1 MGLLILST
9 KGKVGT
15 LGFIDNLTGRNS
27 VVVEA
32 LQTDLAATRNDLE
45 ILEESLVDAQLA
57 LDDRG
62 WSRIGGLTGETEFTR
77 DYLNRAAEIVR
88 AAVVANPMMKRGM
101 NLRIAYVWGTG
112 CTISARQDDK
122 GQDVNAVVQSFLDD
136 PSNQA
141 SFTSS
146 QAHEELERA
155 LGTDG
160 NIFLAL
166 FTNRR
171 IGRVQVRSTPPGEV
185 TEAITNPE
193 DRDDPWFYK
202 RTYTT
207 TAVETA
213 ASGLFTRTRTVTVYH
228 PALGYTPRTRPRT
241 LDGHE
246 IMWDA
251 PMVHVSVNRLDG
263 WKWGIGDA
271 YASVSWARGY
281 SEFLQDWAKL
291 VKALSQFAFR
301 ATATSKRG
309 GANVRGKLTTA
320 PAGDGI
326 GGTVIQAENQ
336 KFEAI
341 GKSGATIDS
350 ESGKPLAAMV
360 AAGLEVPVTML
371 LSDPGQTG
379 ARAVA
384 ETLDQPT
391 ILMATARRRLWSSV
405 IVRICEYVIA
415 QSVKAPGGT
424 LKGNAKFDPDTGHEV
439 ITLTGDEDAGVEVSW
454 PPIDKTPTKDL
465 VETIVKAWDTG
476 LLPPELMAQEL
487 MQALEVDN
495 IDEVL
500 KKLLDVDGNFVFP
513 EQASAAGSALDMV
526 NAGQFP
532 G

>member
-1 MGLLILST
+1 M
-9 KGKVGT
+9 T
-15 LGFIDNLTGRNS
+15 LGFFDALTGRNTLIN
-27 VVVEA
+27 EA
-32 LQTDLAATRNDLE
+32 LQADHTALTHQVEL
-45 ILEESLVDAQLA
+45 LEESLVDAQLA
-57 LDDRG
+57 LEDRG
-62 WSRIGGLTGETEFTR
+62 WARIGTLTGETEFTR
-77 DYLNRAAEIVR
+77 EYLDQAAQIVR

-101 NLRIAYVWGTG
+101 NLRIAYIWGTG
-112 CTISARQDDK
+112 CTINARQDDE
-122 GQDVNAVVQSFLDD
+122 GQDVNTVIQTFLDD

-146 QAHEELERA
+146 QAREELERA

-171 IGRVQVRSTPPGEV
+171 TGRVQVRSTPPGEIV
-185 TEAITNPE
+185 DIITNPE

-207 TAVETA
+207 EVVETSA
-213 ASGLFTRTRTVTVYH
+213 QGLFSRTRTVTVYH
-228 PALGYTPRTRPRT
+228 PALGHTPKLRPRT
-241 LDGHE
+241 FNGHD

-251 PMVHVSVNRLDG
+251 PMLHVSVNRLDG

-301 ATATSKRG
+301 ATAKTPRGAAQVRSKI
-309 GANVRGKLTTA
+309 TTA
-320 PAGDGI
+320 PTGDGV
-326 GGTVIQAENQ
+326 GATVTTAPDQ

-391 ILMATARRRLWSSV
+391 ALMATARRGLWTSV
-405 IVRICEYVIA
+405 ITRVCEYVIT
-415 QSVKAPGGT
+415 QSVKAPGGV
-424 LKGNAKFDPDTGHEV
+424 LKGTVTVAPDTGHEV
-439 ITLTGDEDAGVEVSW
+439 VDLAGGEEPGIEVSW
-454 PPIDKTPTKDL
+454 PTIDKTPTKDL
-465 VETIVKAWDTG
+465 VDTIVTAWDTG
-476 LLPPELMAQEL
+476 VLPPELVAQEL
-487 MQALEVDN
+487 LHALEVN
-495 IDEVL
+495 NVDEVL
-500 KKLLDVDGNFVFP
+500 DKLLDEDGNFIFP
-513 EQASAAGSALDMV
+513 GEP
-526 NAGQFP
+526 AGQATAAAAIRAFNNGDDP
-532 G
+532 AAAIR

>member
-1 MGLLILST
+1 MSILDT
-9 KGKVGT
+9 
-15 LGFIDNLTGRNS
+15 ITGRS
-27 VVVEA
+27 TLITEA
-32 LQTDLAATRNDLE
+32 LQADHDALANQVEFLQ
-45 ILEESLVDAQLA
+45 ESLVDAQLA
-57 LDDRG
+57 LEDRG
-62 WSRIGGLTGETEFTR
+62 WNRIGGLTGEDEFDR
-77 DYLNRAAEIVR
+77 QYLGDAAGIVK
-88 AAVVANPMMKRGM
+88 AAVVTNPMMKRGV

-122 GQDVNAVVQSFLDD
+122 GQDVNAVIQAFLDD

-155 LGTDG
+155 LATGG
-160 NIFLAL
+160 NVFLAL
-166 FTNRR
+166 FTNRLT
-171 IGRVQVRSTPPGEV
+171 GRVQVRSAPFREV
-185 TEAITNPE
+185 TDIILNPE

-213 ASGLFTRTRTVTVYH
+213 AAGMFTRHRTVTVYH
-228 PALGYTPRTRPRT
+228 PALGHDPKNRPRT

-263 WKWGIGDA
+263 WRWGIGDA
-271 YASVSWARGY
+271 YTSVSWARGHA
-281 SEFLQDWAKL
+281 EFLQDWAKL
-291 VKALSQFAFR
+291 VKALSRFAFQ
-301 ATATSKRG
+301 ASAKNARG
-309 GANVRGKLTTA
+309 AAQTRSR
-320 PAGDGI
+320 I
-326 GGTVIQAENQ
+326 GVGTGNDIGQTVITPEGQ

-350 ESGKPLAAMV
+350 ESSKPLAAMV

-391 ILMATARRRLWSSV
+391 ILMATGRRRLWTSV

-415 QSVKAPGGT
+415 QSVKAPGGA
-424 LKGNAKFDPDTGHEV
+424 LKGAVARDPGTGREV
-439 ITLTGDEDAGVEVSW
+439 AALRGDEQAGIEVSW

-465 VETIVKAWDTG
+465 VETIVKAWDSG
-476 LLPPELMAQEL
+476 VLPPEFIAQEL
-487 MQALEVDN
+487 MDALGADN
-495 IDEVL
+495 IDEL
-500 KKLLDVDGNFVFP
+500 MTKLLDDDGNFVFP
-513 EQASAAGSALDMV
+513 RVADAVRSALDGI
-526 NAGQFP
+526 NAGDFP
-532 G
+532 QV